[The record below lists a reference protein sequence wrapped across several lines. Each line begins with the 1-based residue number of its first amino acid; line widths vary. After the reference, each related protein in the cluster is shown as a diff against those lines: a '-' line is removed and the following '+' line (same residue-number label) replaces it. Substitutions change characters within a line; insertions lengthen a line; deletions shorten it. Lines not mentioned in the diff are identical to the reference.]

1 MRREKIEAQKAAG
14 TYLTKAE
21 KQRQAANQA
30 RLDALKAAGFE
41 IGNKGAVVAEGGE
54 KSRIVYN
61 KKKPNK
67 KSTQARDEV
76 QSTSPEPAMDTKELE
91 KAKEEESDEDDDDWE
106 AAADKKLDTLAANL
120 SEKVKVASELAI
132 EDLEDVE
139 AMRKA
144 EELKQRGIEF
154 ARREEEARLKREE
167 EEKDRE
173 EMEQKEREAAA
184 RKQASRNA
192 RMARDETAR
201 KVRSPDNLRSPIS
214 CIMGHVDT
222 GKTKLLDKIRNTNVQ
237 EGEAGG
243 ITQQIGATQF
253 SRETLLTQVQCMQE
267 KDSFDIDIPGLL
279 VIDTPGHESFSNL
292 RSRGSSLCDIAIL
305 VIDLMHGLEQQTI
318 ESINMLKSKRTPF
331 IVALNKVDRCYNW
344 KKMPDSPI
352 REALAEQDENT
363 LAEFKDRSSKAIL
376 QLNELGLNAKLYWEN
391 DDLGGTVS
399 LVPTSAHSG
408 EGVPDILR
416 MLITLSQTRLREQL
430 MFMDVLQCTVL
441 EVKIIE
447 GLGHTIDVIL
457 VNGSLREGDTIIVST
472 MDGPVVTTI
481 RALLTPPPNREMRVK
496 NEYIHHQSL
505 QGAIGIKIVASGDIN
520 RAVAGTPVLVCQ
532 EGDDLEDVKEDVQS
546 DLTRVMKALETDQK
560 GVIVHASTLGAL
572 EALLQF
578 LREEC
583 QPPIP
588 VSHINIGT
596 IHKKDVMRANI
607 QNERGQ
613 PEFATILAF
622 DVKVDPEAAQMAEED
637 NVRIFT
643 ADIIYHL
650 FDQFSA
656 FMNKLTEERR
666 QAATLV
672 AVFPCVLKI
681 LPQHIF
687 NKKDPI
693 IMGVE
698 VLEGSV
704 RVGTPLVVPATGF
717 TEVGRVIGIENNR
730 KEVQFAK
737 KGTSVSIKIS
747 NESEPNLMY
756 GRQFDHT
763 SPLYSKVTITHDF
776 FLPSIKLS
784 GSFCPSANSEF

>member
-1 MRREKIEAQKAAG
+1 M
-14 TYLTKAE
+14 TKAE
-21 KQRQAANQA
+21 KEKK
-30 RLDALKAAGFE
+30 RLNDQKLEALKAAGFQV
-41 IGNKGAVVAEGGE
+41 GSKGETVEGERKKVV
-54 KSRIVYN
+54 YTN
-61 KKKPNK
+61 KKKQVK
-67 KSTQARDEV
+67 KVEKIEEV
-76 QSTSPEPAMDTKELE
+76 APAPSAQEE
-91 KAKEEESDEDDDDWE
+91 SVEANEEEEDDEDDDDWE
-106 AAADKKLDTLAANL
+106 AAVDKKIDSLAAKLN
-120 SEKVKVASELAI
+120 EKVKVANEAAV
-132 EDLEDVE
+132 EDLQDVD
-139 AMRKA
+139 AIRKA
-144 EELKQRGIEF
+144 EELRQRGIEL
-154 ARREEEARLKREE
+154 AKKEEEARLKREAE
-167 EEKDRE
+167 EAFQA
-173 EMEQKEREAAA
+173 EMEQKEREALM
-184 RKQASRNA
+184 RKEASRKA
-192 RMARDETAR
+192 RMAREEAAR
-201 KVRSPDNLRSPIS
+201 NARTPDRLRSPIS

-222 GKTKLLDKIRNTNVQ
+222 GKTKLLDKIRHTSVQ

-253 SRETLLTQVQCMQE
+253 PKETLREQTNCLQARDPFE
-267 KDSFDIDIPGLL
+267 INIPGLL
-279 VIDTPGHESFSNL
+279 VIDTPGHEAFSNL
-292 RSRGSSLCDIAIL
+292 RSRGSSLCDVAIL
-305 VIDLMHGLEQQTI
+305 VIDMMHGLEQQTI
-318 ESINMLKSKRTPF
+318 ESINMLRKRGTPF
-331 IVALNKVDRCYNW
+331 IVALNKIDRCYGW
-344 KKMPDSPI
+344 KPLPDGPI
-352 REALAEQDENT
+352 QDALAQQTENT
-363 LAEFKDRSSKAIL
+363 VLEFKDRTEKTIV
-376 QLNELGLNAKLYWEN
+376 QLMELGMNAKLYWEN
-391 DDLGGTVS
+391 DDYEDAIS

-408 EGVPDILR
+408 EGVPDILK
-416 MLITLSQTRLREQL
+416 MLITVSQNRLREQL
-430 MFMDVLQCTVL
+430 MYMEILQCTVL
-441 EVKIIE
+441 EVKTIE

-457 VNGSLREGDTIIVST
+457 VNGTLKEGDTMIVST

-481 RALLTPPPNREMRVK
+481 RALLTPPPNREMRIK
-496 NEYIHHQSL
+496 SEYIHHQSIS
-505 QGAIGIKIVASGDIN
+505 GAIGIKIVASGDIS
-520 RAVAGTPVLVCQ
+520 RSMAGTPVIVKQ
-532 EGDDLEDVKEDVQS
+532 EEDDLEDVKDDCQS
-546 DLTRVMKALETDQK
+546 DLTELMKGLQTDQK
-560 GVIVHASTLGAL
+560 GVMVHANTLGAL

-583 QPPIP
+583 KPPIP

-717 TEVGRVIGIENNR
+717 TEVGRIIGIENNR

-763 SPLYSKVTITHDF
+763 SPLYSKISRQSIDALKEYFKQDCTKDDWSLIIKMKKVFNIT
-776 FLPSIKLS
+776 
-784 GSFCPSANSEF
+784 